1 MMVETITFRETFEYY
16 DRELRDINDIITKK
30 NTEIRFLWFS
40 VFIFPL
46 ITSLGSVILSVYLSN
61 KFGLKMLMNS

>member
-1 MMVETITFRETFEYY
+1 MMAETITFRETFEYY

-30 NTEIRFLWFS
+30 NAEIRFLWFS

-46 ITSLGSVILSVYLSN
+46 ITALGSVILSVYLSN
-61 KFGLKMLMNS
+61 KFELKMLMNS